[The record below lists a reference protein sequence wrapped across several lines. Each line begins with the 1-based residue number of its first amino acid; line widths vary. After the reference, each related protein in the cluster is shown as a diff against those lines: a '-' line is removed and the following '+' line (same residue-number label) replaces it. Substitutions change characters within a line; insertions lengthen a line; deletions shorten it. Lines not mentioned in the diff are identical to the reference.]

1 MILSFE
7 EIKETKI
14 IEVAKNML
22 LAAKTAPKA
31 RGTDN
36 VHMLILTGEDIKK
49 LSEHMKHIA
58 IRDNVAFF
66 ERDASNLEYASA
78 VVLLGSPYKSLGLKN
93 CGWCG
98 FPTCAEKELHHE
110 HPCVYNVHDL
120 GIAVGSAVSVA
131 SDFKVDNRV
140 MFSIGKAALE
150 LNIFQKEIKIA
161 FGIPLSASGKNPFF
175 DRKPI

>member
-7 EIKETKI
+7 EIKDEKILET
-14 IEVAKNML
+14 AKNML
-22 LAAKTAPKA
+22 IAARTAPKA

-36 VHMLILTGEDIKK
+36 VHLLILTGSDIQI
-49 LSEHMKHIA
+49 LSSHMKTIA
-58 IRDNVAFF
+58 IRDNVSFF
-66 ERDASNLEYASA
+66 ERDAVNLEQASA
-78 VVLLGSPYKSLGLKN
+78 VVLFGTTYKSLGLKN

-98 FPTCAEKELHHE
+98 FPTCSEKEMHPT

-120 GIAVGSAVSVA
+120 GIAIGSAVSVA

-150 LNIFQKEIKIA
+150 LNLFSDEIKMA
-161 FGIPLSASGKNPFF
+161 FGVPLSASGKNPFF